1 MRRAIDAGTMLGAVA
16 LAGGV
21 LVLGVTLSRALRPE
35 PAPPPENQGAAATIA
50 LAEPQRQVSRPTPSE
65 PLSSRMILPAVN
77 RAPFDPERQAPRQRY
92 QLPGQQEEEMVAE
105 EPPVELPP
113 VPALRVLGTI
123 AGAEGGIA
131 VIQAEGESPQVVAV
145 GEVIGGYR
153 VASVEEKAV
162 VVSLRDWQI
171 SLALEEGTP
180 ATAAQAGQ
188 NARRGRQGDEETR
201 QQLETFVR
209 GLQQRLGGGVQVVV
223 EGGRAYLI
231 GADGERRELQIPAAL
246 GRINRNI
253 TIRPPV
259 IPPTVIPPT
268 VIPPTIPPPGTL
280 ERQGSGDGREVSG
293 AGAGSG
299 AGAATE
305 AGTGAGSGAGTE
317 GTHGSR
323 FRSTY

>member
-1 MRRAIDAGTMLGAVA
+1 
-16 LAGGV
+16 
-21 LVLGVTLSRALRPE
+21 
-35 PAPPPENQGAAATIA
+35 
-50 LAEPQRQVSRPTPSE
+50 
-65 PLSSRMILPAVN
+65 
-77 RAPFDPERQAPRQRY
+77 
-92 QLPGQQEEEMVAE
+92 MVAE

-153 VASVEEKAV
+153 VASVEEKSV

-171 SLALEEGTP
+171 SLALEEGTA
-180 ATAAQAGQ
+180 ATMQQAGQ
-188 NARRGRQGDEETR
+188 NTRRGRQGDEETR
-201 QQLETFVR
+201 QQLEAFVR
-209 GLQQRLGGGVQVVV
+209 SFQERLGGGVQVVV

-231 GADGERRELQIPAAL
+231 GADGQRREVQIPAAL
-246 GRINRNI
+246 GRIGRNI

-259 IPPTVIPPT
+259 VPPTVIPPT
-268 VIPPTIPPPGTL
+268 LPPPGTL
-280 ERQGSGDGREVSG
+280 ERQGSGDGGEVTG

-305 AGTGAGSGAGTE
+305 ASTGAGSGAGTE
-317 GTHGSR
+317 APTGAGSGGGV
-323 FRSTY
+323 S